1 MGPEDV
7 SKIVIRVRLV
17 RFKNAGVV
25 GACDLEKHGALKH
38 RSSWACSRSHEVL
51 NWSRDLYCQNLGLE
65 NGGCSLPSER
75 IGYMLHE
82 RYTSRTATVPLQ

>member
-25 GACDLEKHGALKH
+25 GACDLEKCGALRH
-38 RSSWACSRSHEVL
+38 RSLWARSRSHEVL
-51 NWSRDLYCQNLGLE
+51 
-65 NGGCSLPSER
+65 
-75 IGYMLHE
+75 
-82 RYTSRTATVPLQ
+82 T